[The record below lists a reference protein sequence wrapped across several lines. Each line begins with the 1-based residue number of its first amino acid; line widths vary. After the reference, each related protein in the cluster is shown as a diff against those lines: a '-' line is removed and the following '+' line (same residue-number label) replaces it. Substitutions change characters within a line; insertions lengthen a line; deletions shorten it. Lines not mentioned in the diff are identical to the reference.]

1 MNEKIAAILVFYHPS
16 EMSTDNIFTYIQEV
30 DRLFIIDNS
39 LYSNVMSLEKIYER
53 YPSKITYIF
62 NGENVG
68 IAKALNMG
76 LQYAMKENYIYAFLL
91 DQDSTIEPNCIN
103 QLVLAITKCPKAF
116 IAGVTY
122 KNHSDPF
129 HQIVPNATKKSLTA
143 ITSGALLRLSMIPE
157 IGLHDEK
164 LFIDY
169 VDFEYTL
176 RANLLGYK
184 VLKVP
189 TAKMIHK
196 LGDFQRINFFGFH
209 TYITNHSPIRK
220 YYRLRN
226 SLYVWKKYFLNFPKW
241 VIVDIL
247 RSCKDILKCFIFEPN
262 RFFQLKA
269 YIYAIRDFTR
279 AKYGKI
285 DSI

>member
-1 MNEKIAAILVFYHPS
+1 MFDNTCCVIIIYNIDYTTFKQAITSIDF
-16 EMSTDNIFTYIQEV
+16 FTHLY
-30 DRLFIIDNS
+30 IIDNS
-39 LYSNVMSLEKIYER
+39 DIAHNNFVEYINSLDHSN
-53 YPSKITYIF
+53 ITYIQ
-62 NGENVG
+62 NHQNLG
-68 IAKALNMG
+68 IASALNLG
-76 LQYAMKENYIYAFLL
+76 ISLAFNAKYEFILLL
-91 DQDSTIEPNCIN
+91 DQDSQIQPSSVPILQTALKNNPI
-103 QLVLAITKCPKAF
+103 AF
-116 IAGVTY
+116 IATAMYQDANDSVLIITSQY
-122 KNHSDPF
+122 
-129 HQIVPNATKKSLTA
+129 IEESLTT
-143 ITSGALLRLSMIPE
+143 ISSGSLIRLSMIPE

-169 VDFEYTL
+169 VDFEYSL

-189 TAKMIHK
+189 TAKMAHK
-196 LGDFQRINFFGFH
+196 LGNFQRIDFLGFH

-226 SLYVWKKYFLNFPKW
+226 SLYVWKKYFFHFPEW

-247 RSCKDILKCFIFEPN
+247 RSCKDILKCFIFESD
-262 RFFQLKA
+262 RFSQLKA
-269 YIYAIRDFTR
+269 YIYAVRDFTK